1 MASAPSWFEFRAL
14 GTYVHVQTRG
24 GVAAPRRRAQE
35 ILKQVDLACSRFR
48 SDSDLSRANAL
59 PGRWTP
65 VSSLFLAALG
75 VAVAAAEETDGLVDP
90 CLGRTLIEYGYDRDF
105 GRLQERE
112 SPVRFAEP
120 SNRAW
125 SRVAVD
131 DGAVRVPSGV
141 ALDLGATAKAWASD
155 LVALSLFEEF
165 GEAVAVSLGGDI
177 ATAGPA
183 ADWPI
188 QVSEHPG
195 SINETVAPA
204 EIWLSSGGLATSST
218 QVRRWRSGGAEFHH
232 IVDPRTGR
240 PVDAVWRTVTATG
253 PTCVAANVATTAAL
267 VLAGD
272 AVEWLDE
279 REVSARLVAQD
290 GSVHLVGGWPASD
303 AAQKAV
309 QA

>member
-1 MASAPSWFEFRAL
+1 MGSTPSWFEFRAL

-24 GVAAPRRRAQE
+24 GVVAPRRRAQE
-35 ILKQVDLACSRFR
+35 ILEQVDLACSRFR
-48 SDSDLSRANAL
+48 SDSDLSRANAS
-59 PGRWTP
+59 PGRWTS
-65 VSSLFLAALG
+65 VSPLFLAALG

-112 SPVRFAEP
+112 SSVRYAEP

-125 SRVAVD
+125 SRIDFD

-141 ALDLGATAKAWASD
+141 SLDLGATAKAWASD

-165 GEAVAVSLGGDI
+165 GEAVVVSLGGDI
-177 ATAGPA
+177 AIAGPEA
-183 ADWPI
+183 HWPI
-188 QVSEHPG
+188 QISEHPAG
-195 SINETVAPA
+195 LDETVAPA

-218 QVRRWRSGGAEFHH
+218 QVRRWRTGGAEFHH

-253 PTCVAANVATTAAL
+253 PTCVAANVAATAAL

-272 AVEWLDE
+272 AVEWLGT
-279 REVSARLVAQD
+279 RKVSARLIAQD
-290 GSVHLVGGWPASD
+290 GSVHLAGDWPASNT
-303 AAQKAV
+303 APKAV
-309 QA
+309 MA